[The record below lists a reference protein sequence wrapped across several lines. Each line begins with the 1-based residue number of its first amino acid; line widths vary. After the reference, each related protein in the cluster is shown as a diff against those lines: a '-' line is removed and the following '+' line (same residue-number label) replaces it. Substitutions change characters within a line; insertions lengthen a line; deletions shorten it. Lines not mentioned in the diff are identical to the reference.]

1 MAELTDGQY
10 LNQYVAPQLL
20 KEFKNYNDRFMAAL
34 QAAPKEALT
43 ADGIR
48 FNKLI
53 NNVGFHVNNTNDF
66 VAKKMTG
73 KKTLVEWDKLDTD
86 PTEVDDA
93 EIRYLAYD
101 KNAAV
106 RVKQSQA
113 FKLGLKDYTAYKLAP
128 QKHVSGAMP
137 VLRTT
142 GAVVNGRKRMTFADL
157 LDFYAELETLNLI
170 ADDASEN
177 VAGWNMIFNKE
188 HRADLLADV
197 AGTANHRQNIE
208 FDSNTGELKR
218 FYKIKMWENNDSPLY
233 SSTGELKARGSIKE
247 EGDQNGSIFFY
258 SPNTVYHLE
267 KLLILHNPL
276 ITDTRSADPKSEIRL
291 HGYGL
296 CDKVQEYG
304 FGAIVSDNA

>member
-20 KEFKNYNDRFMAAL
+20 KEFKNYNDKFMAAL
-34 QAAPKEALT
+34 QSAPKEALT

-53 NNVGFHVNNTNDF
+53 NNVGFYVNNTDPF
-66 VAKKMTG
+66 TAKKMNG

-113 FKLGLKDYTAYKLAP
+113 FKLGLRDYVAYKLAP
-128 QKHVSGAMP
+128 SAHVSGAMP
-137 VLRTT
+137 VVRTT
-142 GAVVNGRKRMTFADL
+142 GAVVNGRKRMTFQDL
-157 LDFYAELETLNLI
+157 LNFYAELEALNLMD
-170 ADDASEN
+170 ADTTEN
-177 VAGWNMIFNKE
+177 VAGWNMIFGKE

-197 AGTANHRQNIE
+197 AGTANHRKNIE
-208 FDSNTGELKR
+208 FDPNTGELKR
-218 FYKIKMWENNDSPLY
+218 FYKIRMWENNDTPLY
-233 SSTGELKARGSIKE
+233 SSTGALKARGSVKE
-247 EGDQNGSIFFY
+247 EGDQNGSVFFY
-258 SPNTVYHLE
+258 APNTVYHLE
-267 KLLILHNPL
+267 KLMILYDPL
-276 ITDTRSADPKSEIRL
+276 IQDTKSADPKSELRL

-304 FGAIVSDNA
+304 FGAIVSGNE